1 MNKRDVIHMYYGHR
15 SALKGKEILTHVISW
30 MKLKDMLS
38 E

>member
-1 MNKRDVIHMYYGHR
+1 MNKQNVIHMHYGYH
-15 SALKGKEILTHVISW
+15 SALKEKEILTHVISC